1 MGKSEGEGSRAE
13 ANGGEWALD
22 FARPA
27 SDTLLLRLTGHW
39 TLQKNLPSAT
49 LVKRQVE
56 SIPSLQRVTFD
67 TQGLTGWDSTLLIFV
82 TNVIAENRQRQL
94 ETDLGGLPEGVKR
107 LLDLATAVPERKG
120 ARREAAQPSLL
131 DRIGE
136 DTLASFRSTRAM
148 LAFLGEAFLAFLKL
162 LRGKA
167 RFRRS
172 DLFLTLQECGAEA
185 LLIVTVVSFLVGLIL
200 AFVGAVQLRQFGAQI
215 YVANLVGVAMAR
227 DMGAMMTAIVMA
239 GRTGA
244 AFAAQLGTMQV
255 NEEIDALTTLGFPPM
270 EFLVLPRIL
279 ALTSMM
285 PLLTLYSVLMGIL
298 GGAVVGVGMLKLGAL
313 EYFIQTRDALNLT
326 DFLLGL
332 VKGTVYGVLVAVA
345 GCLRGTQCRGS
356 SAAVGAATT
365 SAVVTG
371 IVFIIVSCAIL
382 TVVYDVLGL

>member
-1 MGKSEGEGSRAE
+1 
-13 ANGGEWALD
+13 
-22 FARPA
+22 
-27 SDTLLLRLTGHW
+27 
-39 TLQKNLPSAT
+39 
-49 LVKRQVE
+49 
-56 SIPSLQRVTFD
+56 
-67 TQGLTGWDSTLLIFV
+67 
-82 TNVIAENRQRQL
+82 
-94 ETDLGGLPEGVKR
+94 
-107 LLDLATAVPERKG
+107 
-120 ARREAAQPSLL
+120 
-131 DRIGE
+131 
-136 DTLASFRSTRAM
+136 
-148 LAFLGEAFLAFLKL
+148 
-162 LRGKA
+162 
-167 RFRRS
+167 
-172 DLFLTLQECGAEA
+172 
-185 LLIVTVVSFLVGLIL
+185 
-200 AFVGAVQLRQFGAQI
+200 
-215 YVANLVGVAMAR
+215 MAR